1 MAGACWVGKKNRGAA
16 VGGRGGAICVARISP
31 LAVPQLAR
39 HHRAMQTAA
48 PFPQIAPV
56 GLTGLLVR
64 FADRLSEP
72 ANRAAL
78 AFRAAIDAQGWD
90 GVEETSSS
98 LTATYLRFDPLHL
111 PHADLQARLQALLA
125 TADWYAAPPPQGR
138 RFWRIPTVFG
148 GDVAPQLAEAAA
160 LAGVSEADAIA
171 VLSGAR
177 TRVLTLGFAPGQPY
191 LGELP
196 EAWNIPRQS
205 TITPQVPAG
214 ALVVAVRQFVLFA
227 NASPTGWRHVGQT
240 GFRLYRPESD
250 EPFPLR
256 AGDEVQFYAVN
267 RAEYEAMQRD
277 DLSGNCGAVAEPIP

>member
-1 MAGACWVGKKNRGAA
+1 
-16 VGGRGGAICVARISP
+16 
-31 LAVPQLAR
+31 
-39 HHRAMQTAA
+39 MQRLDH
-48 PFPQIAPV
+48 FPQIVPV

-64 FADRLSEP
+64 FGDRLSES

-78 AFRAAIDAQGWD
+78 AFRAAVEAQGWV

-98 LTATYLRFDPLHL
+98 LTSTYVRFDPLDFA
-111 PHADLQARLQALLA
+111 HADLKARLQGLLA
-125 TADWYAAPPPQGR
+125 AGDWYAADPPKGR

-148 GDVAPQLAEAAA
+148 GQAAPQLAEAAA
-160 LAGVSEADAIA
+160 LAGVSEAEAIA
-171 VLSGAR
+171 ALSGAR

-240 GFRLYRPESD
+240 GFRLYRPEAED
-250 EPFPLR
+250 PFPLR
-256 AGDEVQFYAVN
+256 AGDEVQFYAVS
-267 RAEYEAMQRD
+267 ETDYETMQSRD
-277 DLSGNCGAVAEPIP
+277 PSGNGGAVVEPIR

>member
-1 MAGACWVGKKNRGAA
+1 
-16 VGGRGGAICVARISP
+16 
-31 LAVPQLAR
+31 
-39 HHRAMQTAA
+39 MQRLDH
-48 PFPQIAPV
+48 FPQIAPV

-64 FADRLSEP
+64 FGDRMSEP

-78 AFRAAIDAQGWD
+78 AFRAAVEAQGWE

-98 LTATYLRFDPLHL
+98 LTSTYVRFEPLHMA
-111 PHADLQARLQALLA
+111 HADLTKLLQGLLA
-125 TADWYAAPPPQGR
+125 AGDWYSADPPQGR

-148 GDVAPQLAEAAA
+148 GQMGPQLAEAAG
-160 LAGVSEADAIA
+160 LAGASEAEAIA

-240 GFRLYRPESD
+240 GFRLYRPEAED
-250 EPFPLR
+250 PFPLR
-256 AGDEVQFYAVN
+256 AGDEVQFYAVSE
-267 RAEYEAMQRD
+267 AEYAAMQRRD
-277 DLSGNCGAVAEPIP
+277 PSGNGGAVVEPI